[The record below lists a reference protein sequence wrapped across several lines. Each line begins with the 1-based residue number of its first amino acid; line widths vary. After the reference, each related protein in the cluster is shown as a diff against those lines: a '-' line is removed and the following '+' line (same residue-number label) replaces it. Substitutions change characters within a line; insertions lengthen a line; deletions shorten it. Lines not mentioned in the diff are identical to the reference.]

1 MNKRTKIICTIGP
14 ASASASI
21 LESMMRAGM
30 DVARLNFS
38 HATYADHKSLIRL
51 IRTASK
57 KAKKDVALLGD
68 LQGPK
73 IRLGE
78 LPQEG
83 VELMNGSEVILTTA
97 TSRFAA
103 ESIPVTYKNLH
114 KDLKAGDRVLIDD
127 GILELQVK
135 QIVGKHI
142 HTLVVN
148 GGIVSSHKGMNFPDS
163 TLHVS
168 AFTKKDRED
177 TLFAIEHG
185 VEWIALSFVTGPKEI
200 LLLKRLIKQY
210 TPKGIAP
217 ARVIVK
223 IEKHEA
229 ITRFDEILS
238 VTDAVMIARGD
249 LGVEINAQEVP
260 IRQKEMIEKC
270 RQAGK
275 PVVVATQMLD
285 SMIRNPRPTRA
296 EVSDVANAVF
306 DHTDAVMLSGESAT
320 GKFPL
325 KAVKMMASIIKEAE
339 ASVFDDVSLFVDTSQ
354 EPVTAS
360 SQSIKLLTIEQTIDG
375 VLASSVLAPWSE
387 MVLKTRPEIPLFIA
401 VSSEREARQLSIR
414 WGVCPFVL
422 KRQEEKS
429 FVRLA
434 TAKLQKDRL
443 IKKKMRLAVILGQQ
457 HGGGFDLVTVG

>member
-1 MNKRTKIICTIGP
+1 MNKRTKIICTVGP

-38 HATYADHKSLIRL
+38 HATYADHKRLIRA

-57 KAKKDVALLGD
+57 KAGVHVPLLGD

-73 IRLGE
+73 IRLGQ
-78 LPQEG
+78 LPEAG
-83 VELMNGSEVILTTA
+83 VELMNGSEIILTTA
-97 TSRFAA
+97 TNRYTEGF
-103 ESIPVTYKNLH
+103 IPVTYKNLH
-114 KDLKAGDRVLIDD
+114 KDLKKGDRMLIDD
-127 GILELQVK
+127 GILELHVREINGK
-135 QIVGKHI
+135 QIRALI
-142 HTLVVN
+142 VN
-148 GGIVSSHKGMNFPDS
+148 GGTVTSHKGMNFPDS

-177 TLFAIEHG
+177 TLFAIEQG

-200 LLLKRLIKQY
+200 LLLKRLIKQH

-229 ITRFDEILS
+229 INRFDEILS

-260 IRQKEMIEKC
+260 LRQKEIIEKC

-339 ASVFDDVSLFVDTSQ
+339 ASVFDDVPLFLDISQ

-360 SQSIKLLTIEQTIDG
+360 SQSIKLLTIEGSIHG
-375 VLASSVLAPWSE
+375 VLASHTLAPWSE
-387 MVLKTRPEIPLFIA
+387 MALKTRPEVPMFIA
-401 VSSEREARQLSIR
+401 VSSEREARQLTIR
-414 WGVCPFVL
+414 WGVHPFVL
-422 KRQEEKS
+422 KKQQEKT
-429 FVRLA
+429 FVRLG
-434 TAKLQKDRL
+434 LQKLKKDRMV
-443 IKKKMRLAVILGQQ
+443 KKNMRLAVILGKQ
-457 HGGGFDLVTVG
+457 HGEGFDLVTVA

>member
-1 MNKRTKIICTIGP
+1 M
-14 ASASASI
+14 
-21 LESMMRAGM
+21 
-30 DVARLNFS
+30 
-38 HATYADHKSLIRL
+38 
-51 IRTASK
+51 
-57 KAKKDVALLGD
+57 
-68 LQGPK
+68 
-73 IRLGE
+73 
-78 LPQEG
+78 
-83 VELMNGSEVILTTA
+83 
-97 TSRFAA
+97 
-103 ESIPVTYKNLH
+103 
-114 KDLKAGDRVLIDD
+114 LIDD
-127 GILELQVK
+127 GILELQVREISGK
-135 QIVGKHI
+135 QIRALI
-142 HTLVVN
+142 VN
-148 GGIVSSHKGMNFPDS
+148 GGMVTSHKGMNFPDS

-177 TLFAIEHG
+177 TLFAIEQG

-260 IRQKEMIEKC
+260 IRQKEMVEKC

-275 PVVVATQMLD
+275 SVVVATQMLD

-339 ASVFDDVSLFVDTSQ
+339 ASVFDDVPLFLDISQ

-375 VLASSVLAPWSE
+375 VLVGVMAATLGSFFFVPFHVALTASFGAMFVETLD
-387 MVLKTRPEIPLFIA
+387 LKIGIEIDDNL
-401 VSSEREARQLSIR
+401 
-414 WGVCPFVL
+414 
-422 KRQEEKS
+422 
-429 FVRLA
+429 
-434 TAKLQKDRL
+434 L
-443 IKKKMRLAVILGQQ
+443 IPVVA
-457 HGGGFDLVTVG
+457 GGIMTWML